1 MIMLL
6 QIAFNPS
13 VSEGPLLQT
22 TSVRKDGEMEPS
34 NEMGNLNPC
43 FISQLSR

>member
-1 MIMLL
+1 MIMLI
-6 QIAFNPS
+6 QVAFDPS

-22 TSVRKDGEMEPS
+22 TSVSKDREMEPS
-34 NEMGNLNPC
+34 NEMGNLNQC